1 MTETPAIE
9 MNKDARTW
17 ATVCH
22 LSALVTFLGIPLG
35 NILGP
40 LVVWLLKRNDHSFV
54 DDQGKEALNF
64 QISMSIYGLLV
75 GMLLWLLVL
84 GSIPF
89 HTVPHPEMWDLA
101 PLVLAVF
108 AIAAMS
114 FLALFF
120 ADLVLVIVAAVKA
133 SNGEDYRYP
142 ITIRLVK

>member
-1 MTETPAIE
+1 MTETPTIE

-54 DDQGKEALNF
+54 DDQGKEAHNF
-64 QISMSIYGLLV
+64 QISMSIYGLIT

-84 GSIPF
+84 GIIPF
-89 HTVPHPEMWDLA
+89 HTFSHPEMWEPA
-101 PLVLAVF
+101 PQVLAVF
-108 AIAAMS
+108 AIAALL
-114 FLALFF
+114 FLALIF